1 MKNPKETGTPQATP
15 EQLMQLL
22 DVQLASQR
30 SNRQNSGRNRAI
42 ILVTGLL
49 FIVAAAGAALLIL
62 DQMLADLRHQG
73 SPVGTAPTESRVNF

>member
-1 MKNPKETGTPQATP
+1 MKNPKETGTPEATP

-30 SNRQNSGRNRAI
+30 SHRQNSGRNRAI

-73 SPVGTAPTESRVNF
+73 PSGGTAPAESRVNF